1 MKRINLIAALLL
13 GTIAFTGCEKDNMDV
28 DRGGQVSE
36 KAKQALTE
44 KYPDATNI
52 TWISKGEYVV
62 ANFSLPVMRSA
73 NTSGN
78 DHSAWFDNSG
88 DWYMTETEIPY
99 TALPEAVKSSF
110 QNSEY
115 KDWEIDDIDMLER
128 EGVETIYVI
137 EVEGMQDR
145 QEIEIDLYYTADGVL
160 TKKVVDSD
168 PDYDYE
174 DYIPSKLPNGIEEYI
189 RAHYPNARILD
200 IDTEDGMTEIEI
212 LDGSSCIEL
221 LFDRSGTWIYSKTE
235 VEVHEV
241 PTVVMQA
248 LTAEYASYYI
258 DDIDFYQTGEGS
270 YYRFDLESASGDIKI
285 DITPDG
291 AISVVKPDKNPGN
304 GQMLDS
310 AIADFIAEKY
320 NGAVILEFDYDDGW
334 LEVEIIHENREKDL
348 YFNGAGK
355 WIRTEWDIRYN
366 ELPETVKTAIT
377 ASEWAAY
384 SIDDIEYVQTPAE
397 EYYRIELES
406 GKQEITLKITES
418 GNIL

>member
-1 MKRINLIAALLL
+1 
-13 GTIAFTGCEKDNMDV
+13 
-28 DRGGQVSE
+28 
-36 KAKQALTE
+36 
-44 KYPDATNI
+44 
-52 TWISKGEYVV
+52 
-62 ANFSLPVMRSA
+62 
-73 NTSGN
+73 
-78 DHSAWFDNSG
+78 
-88 DWYMTETEIPY
+88 
-99 TALPEAVKSSF
+99 
-110 QNSEY
+110 
-115 KDWEIDDIDMLER
+115 
-128 EGVETIYVI
+128 
-137 EVEGMQDR
+137 
-145 QEIEIDLYYTADGVL
+145 
-160 TKKVVDSD
+160 
-168 PDYDYE
+168 
-174 DYIPSKLPNGIEEYI
+174 
-189 RAHYPNARILD
+189 
-200 IDTEDGMTEIEI
+200 
-212 LDGSSCIEL
+212 
-221 LFDRSGTWIYSKTE
+221 
-235 VEVHEV
+235 
-241 PTVVMQA
+241 MQA

-258 DDIDFYQTGEGS
+258 DDIDFYQTSEGS